1 MAYAGVLHDRQPD
14 NHGAHYATRYTSRIV
29 SDIDLLQ
36 CEFESRI
43 LGNRRTVW
51 VQPGD
56 SLANGVCVFLD
67 GEYYLAHVRAAGI
80 VSRLQEEGAMPPMAV
95 AYVSCIDHD
104 VRWPESFCNPD
115 FASFLRGE
123 LLPWLTSR
131 FASIGPGDNALVG
144 LSLTGLSAA
153 HAALQGPDAFPRV
166 LCQSGSFWWN
176 EGSFAEEVRNR
187 PPSKVAFRITVGCKE
202 TDEDVDHGRGL
213 VQRESQVASNRRVC
227 DALIAKGHSVSYHEF
242 DGGHDV
248 ASWRNDLPGSLAALF
263 EQSC

>member
-1 MAYAGVLHDRQPD
+1 MRDRRRHDRQPD
-14 NHGAHYATRYTSRIV
+14 NHDAHCATRYTSRNV

-51 VQPGD
+51 VQRRD
-56 SLANGVCVFLD
+56 SLATGVCIFLD

-95 AYVSCIDHD
+95 AYVSCVDHD
-104 VRWPESFCNPD
+104 VRWPESFCNPA
-115 FASFLRGE
+115 FASFLGDE

-131 FASIGPGDNALVG
+131 FAAIGPGENALVG

-153 HAALQGPDAFPRV
+153 HAALQFPDAFPRV

-176 EGSFAEEVRNR
+176 ESSFAGDVRDGPLSN
-187 PPSKVAFRITVGCKE
+187 VAFRITVGSKE
-202 TDEDVDHGRGL
+202 TEEDVDHGKGL
-213 VQRESQVASNRRVC
+213 FQRESQVTSNRRTC
-227 DALIAKGHSVSYHEF
+227 DALVAKGHPVSYREF

-248 ASWRNDLPGSLAALF
+248 ASWRNDLPESLTALF
-263 EQSC
+263 APRH